1 MFGRFLSSDLN
12 INLKDAVRRY
22 HPTNQKL
29 KYKEISLI
37 ISTYRNKRLTPNRLK
52 QINKLEWFNRRKNVT
67 GDQLNDIIVM
77 TQTLFLRTIG
87 YKQTTENSCIKY
99 NMNMSEEDLKKGV
112 EIVKCE
118 GIEERK

>member
-22 HPTNQKL
+22 HTTNQKL

-67 GDQLNDIIVM
+67 GDQLNDIIVNDAD
-77 TQTLFLRTIG
+77 TFFTHNRL
-87 YKQTTENSCIKY
+87 
-99 NMNMSEEDLKKGV
+99 
-112 EIVKCE
+112 
-118 GIEERK
+118 

>member
-12 INLKDAVRRY
+12 ITLKDAVRRY
-22 HPTNQKL
+22 HTTNQKL

-112 EIVKCE
+112 EIVNCE

>member
-12 INLKDAVRRY
+12 ITLKDAVRRY
-22 HPTNQKL
+22 HTTNQKL

-118 GIEERK
+118 GIQERK

>member
-12 INLKDAVRRY
+12 ITLKDAVRRY
-22 HPTNQKL
+22 HTTNQKL

>member
-1 MFGRFLSSDLN
+1 
-12 INLKDAVRRY
+12 
-22 HPTNQKL
+22 
-29 KYKEISLI
+29 
-37 ISTYRNKRLTPNRLK
+37 
-52 QINKLEWFNRRKNVT
+52 
-67 GDQLNDIIVM
+67 M

>member
-29 KYKEISLI
+29 NYKEISLI

-67 GDQLNDIIVM
+67 GDQLNDIIVNDAD
-77 TQTLFLRTIG
+77 TFLRTIG

-112 EIVKCE
+112 EIVNCE

>member
-1 MFGRFLSSDLN
+1 MFGRFLPSDLN

-22 HPTNQKL
+22 HSTNQKL

-112 EIVKCE
+112 EIVNCE